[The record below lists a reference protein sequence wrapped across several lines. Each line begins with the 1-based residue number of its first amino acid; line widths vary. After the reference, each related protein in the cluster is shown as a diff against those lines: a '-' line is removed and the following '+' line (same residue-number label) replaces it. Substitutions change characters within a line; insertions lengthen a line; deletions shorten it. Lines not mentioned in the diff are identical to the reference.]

1 MLGTVKADSL
11 LLGPLTLKD
20 ATASVRVLVDGVH
33 VTALDATALGGR
45 VHVAGS
51 LYTSKSEK
59 DKPSYMFE
67 AQLEKLSPAQVG
79 MLVSQHW
86 TGESLD
92 VKGKVELAG
101 FTQKDLADSAKGT
114 LHFDWQRGS
123 VAGAA
128 AIPAEL
134 SHFNKWSADAV
145 IESGTIALKENQVE
159 RPGHKGAV
167 QADVTLGA
175 SPKVRFAAPAKE
187 AQAKR

>member
-1 MLGTVKADSL
+1 
-11 LLGPLTLKD
+11 
-20 ATASVRVLVDGVH
+20 
-33 VTALDATALGGR
+33 
-45 VHVAGS
+45 
-51 LYTSKSEK
+51 
-59 DKPSYMFE
+59 MFE